1 MRPGPRAKFLLK
13 LAVSL
18 GLGAYLAKV
27 ISWRQVGTALTHAD
41 PRWIAA
47 GYAQMLV
54 MFWLQ
59 ALRWKLMLRIP
70 DLPVV
75 KYLHFI
81 FVGLF
86 YRVILPGSLSADM
99 LKVVLFGKKYN
110 KPLHESGL
118 IFFSQ
123 FLGMILQWIVGA
135 FGLFYFGAPLLAGL
149 RGAELSWRKLA
160 LMGVAAL
167 AVLALPFVPAV
178 RRFAKRMLGA
188 IRDAL
193 AAPGV
198 LVRVII
204 VTVGIQCLTIG
215 SAYCIFWGVGVGIPL
230 LFLCFQMAIAI
241 AFAALPISING
252 IGLVEYLNLF
262 LLQKTLGTPA
272 ASIIAVSVVS
282 YSLLVLNALLGGAW
296 MLFRNVA
303 AAREARAGAGAD

>member
-86 YRVILPGSLSADM
+86 
-99 LKVVLFGKKYN
+99 
-110 KPLHESGL
+110 
-118 IFFSQ
+118 
-123 FLGMILQWIVGA
+123 
-135 FGLFYFGAPLLAGL
+135 
-149 RGAELSWRKLA
+149 
-160 LMGVAAL
+160 
-167 AVLALPFVPAV
+167 
-178 RRFAKRMLGA
+178 
-188 IRDAL
+188 
-193 AAPGV
+193 
-198 LVRVII
+198 
-204 VTVGIQCLTIG
+204 
-215 SAYCIFWGVGVGIPL
+215 
-230 LFLCFQMAIAI
+230 
-241 AFAALPISING
+241 
-252 IGLVEYLNLF
+252 
-262 LLQKTLGTPA
+262 
-272 ASIIAVSVVS
+272 
-282 YSLLVLNALLGGAW
+282 
-296 MLFRNVA
+296 
-303 AAREARAGAGAD
+303 